1 MTLWLAVAAGGA
13 IGSMFRYGIGQLTIN
28 LLGAPTIVSTLAVNV
43 SGSFL
48 LGLFYTLSNDRIV
61 TSIEIRVLIGVGLIG
76 GYTTF
81 STFSFETI
89 RLLESG
95 ESIKAVAN
103 ISSNLLLGISAAYI
117 GIIMG
122 KVFNFS

>member
-1 MTLWLAVAAGGA
+1 MTIWLAVAAGGA

-28 LLGAPTIVSTLAVNV
+28 ILGATTIVSTLAVNV

-48 LGLFYTLSNDRIV
+48 LGLFYTLCNDRIV

-95 ESIKAVAN
+95 ESIKAIAN
-103 ISSNLLLGISAAYI
+103 ISGNLLLSISAAYI
-117 GIIMG
+117 GILMG
-122 KVFNFS
+122 KMLNFS

>member
-1 MTLWLAVAAGGA
+1 
-13 IGSMFRYGIGQLTIN
+13 MFRYGIGQLTIN

-48 LGLFYTLSNDRIV
+48 LGLFYTLCNDRIV

-95 ESIKAVAN
+95 ESIKDVEN
-103 ISSNLLLGISAAYI
+103 ISGKLLLGIGAAYI
-117 GIIMG
+117 GIYIG

>member
-103 ISSNLLLGISAAYI
+103 ISSNLLLGIGAAYI
-117 GIIMG
+117 VIYIG

>member
-1 MTLWLAVAAGGA
+1 MTIWLAVAAGGA

-28 LLGAPTIVSTLAVNV
+28 ILGAPTIVSTLAVNV

-48 LGLFYTLSNDRIV
+48 LGLFYTLCNDRIV

-103 ISSNLLLGISAAYI
+103 ISGNLLLGIGAAYI

-122 KVFNFS
+122 KMLNFS